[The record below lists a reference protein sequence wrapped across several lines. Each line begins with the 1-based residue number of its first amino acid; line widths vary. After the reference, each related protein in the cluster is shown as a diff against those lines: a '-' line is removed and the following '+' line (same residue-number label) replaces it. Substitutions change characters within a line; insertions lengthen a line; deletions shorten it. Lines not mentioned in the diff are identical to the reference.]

1 MGLTGGLKLK
11 KRKETG
17 FTAIYNMLNL
27 PGSTLELLTYSSLK
41 GFMFTVTVAKGE
53 DGGYL
58 DYDGNKFKKDV
69 TRYLLKIAV
78 LSSNNDDYMPS
89 YKNVTKRTESEK
101 SYFDEAVMQQTIWK
115 RSITTGGKTPLCP
128 PVANFSTFGNRDSR
142 YLLHFLISKA
152 SSPETKGVLDYLY
165 SDCIISS
172 KSLSTGI
179 IVMPMISNSK
189 TFSDYEDSRGLI
201 ARTTRRKLDVVLDD
215 AYIDATAEMIRLFI
229 DIGVLHFDA
238 HMGNVLVYTT
248 TTIDTP
254 KCVVIDF
261 GRASN
266 IMNDDVNDEYLNT
279 KEKKEVRAKKDA
291 FYNRFLQGAD
301 KKFDK
306 KFDKKNDKKNFIKE
320 VCEYYRST
328 DYTKNEKMFGSEL
341 EDAESSW
348 LWTYVEDQPD
358 EFLEKVYDKLRE
370 IITVTDETG
379 IQAATITR
387 LEKEGRFFN
396 INGKLKD
403 FKVFFPRHLTTSTT
417 TTTTRKRKR
426 KNNSSSSSS
435 KSKSKSK
442 SKSSRSL

>member
-11 KRKETG
+11 KRHETG

-58 DYDGNKFKKDV
+58 DYDGNKFKKEV
-69 TRYLLKIAV
+69 TRYLLKIAM

-142 YLLHFLISKA
+142 YLLNFLLSKA
-152 SSPETKGVLDYLY
+152 SSPETKEVLDYLY
-165 SDCIISS
+165 SECIISS

-189 TFSDYEDSRGLI
+189 TFSDYEDARGLI
-201 ARTTRRKLDVVLDD
+201 VSDRSTRTTGRKLDEVLDD

-248 TTIDTP
+248 NTIDTP

-266 IMNDDVNDEYLNT
+266 IMNDDANDEYLNRT
-279 KEKKEVRAKKDA
+279 EKKEVRAKKDM
-291 FYNRFLQGAD
+291 FYNRFLEGGPG
-301 KKFDK
+301 
-306 KFDKKNDKKNFIKE
+306 KKNFIKE

-328 DYTKNEKMFGSEL
+328 DYTKNEKIFGSEL

-358 EFLEKVYDKLRE
+358 TFLVKVYDKLKE
-370 IITVTDETG
+370 IITVTKDTG

-396 INGKLKD
+396 VHGALKD
-403 FKVFFPRHLTTSTT
+403 FKFLFPRHKLD

-426 KNNSSSSSS
+426 SLSRSK

-442 SKSSRSL
+442 TLSK